1 MRPKC
6 EAISVNADW
15 RYLTA
20 SSGLANCAE
29 AVVASNGAT
38 VIQANATSVDNF
50 CIAISRK
57 YIKNAARMTR
67 AAWRLY
73 RPGQLGGQSNV

>member
-29 AVVASNGAT
+29 ALGANNGPT

-50 CIAISRK
+50 FIAISRK
-57 YIKNAARMTR
+57 DNNNAARLAR
-67 AAWRLY
+67 AS
-73 RPGQLGGQSNV
+73 PGSDPFPGGKGL